1 MLLALLA
8 GSVQAATPTANP
20 SRPSFS
26 DNAAPTDTGAMEL
39 ELGTAFEPEMFS
51 TNYIL
56 KFGLHKR
63 VDFRL
68 GFEQAM
74 SPVYAP
80 GAFTFLFKGTLI
92 QSRDRVLGAAIAP
105 YLSWQPGTDP
115 GFGAYL
121 IVSYPQGDVQIDAN
135 LLIEAIRYNDA
146 FQFQLDPV
154 LTIGFPLVGNLGGYV
169 EAYGIIPTYNEIQP
183 ALGLAFGLDYEARK
197 NIVLDAAFD
206 AGFLNHDLISPWKV
220 QLGVTFSGYLIPP
233 EREATT
239 EPDRNSNG
247 EKNNGKK
254 NDGKNKGRG
263 QPNSTL
269 R

>member
-20 SRPSFS
+20 GRPSFS
-26 DNAAPTDTGAMEL
+26 DNAAPTDAGAMEL

-51 TNYIL
+51 SNYVL

-92 QSRDRVLGAAIAP
+92 QPRDRVLGAAIAP
-105 YLSWQPGTDP
+105 YLSCEPGADP

-154 LTIGFPLVGNLGGYV
+154 LTIGFPLVGDLGGYV

-183 ALGLAFGLDYEARK
+183 ALGLAFGLGYEARK
-197 NIVLDAAFD
+197 NIVIDAGFD
-206 AGFLNHDLISPWKV
+206 AGFLNNDLISPWKV
-220 QLGVTFSGYLIPP
+220 QLGITFSGYLIPP
-233 EREATT
+233 GNDATP
-239 EPDRNSNG
+239 EPDRNGNG
-247 EKNNGKK
+247 KNGKK
-254 NDGKNKGRG
+254 NGKKSGGNGRG